1 VVDRREQRRRDA
13 AARQQ
18 LASLRT
24 ELKAVEKDLERL
36 SAERRELEQRMLDAA
51 ASSSNDPAIRTVP
64 QRLGV
69 LGKQIDALEER
80 WLELGALLEAAASP
94 T

>member
-1 VVDRREQRRRDA
+1 
-13 AARQQ
+13 
-18 LASLRT
+18 
-24 ELKAVEKDLERL
+24 
-36 SAERRELEQRMLDAA
+36 MLDAA